1 MGFKQ
6 PKNDPCIYIL
16 NSRGQ
21 IFIIAVYV
29 DDIILDGKRSEHTQK
44 FINAIAKKFDITDM
58 GKL

>member
-21 IFIIAVYV
+21 IFIIAVY
-29 DDIILDGKRSEHTQK
+29 DNDIILDGKTSEHIQK
-44 FINAIAKKFDITDM
+44 FINAIAKTFDITDM